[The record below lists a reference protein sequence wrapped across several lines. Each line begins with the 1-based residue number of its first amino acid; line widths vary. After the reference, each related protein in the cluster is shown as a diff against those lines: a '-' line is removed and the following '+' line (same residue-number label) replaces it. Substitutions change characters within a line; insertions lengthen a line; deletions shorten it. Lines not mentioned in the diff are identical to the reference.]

1 MRRQKNMLQK
11 KKKDT
16 AQKNFTEWRT
26 VIYPIELKLMIIKM
40 LNNLKGK
47 MDENSEKSNKEFKNI
62 KKN

>member
-1 MRRQKNMLQK
+1 MFQKKEKDKSQKNC
-11 KKKDT
+11 
-16 AQKNFTEWRT
+16 TEWRT
-26 VIYPIELKLMIIKM
+26 VIYPIEFKIMIIKM